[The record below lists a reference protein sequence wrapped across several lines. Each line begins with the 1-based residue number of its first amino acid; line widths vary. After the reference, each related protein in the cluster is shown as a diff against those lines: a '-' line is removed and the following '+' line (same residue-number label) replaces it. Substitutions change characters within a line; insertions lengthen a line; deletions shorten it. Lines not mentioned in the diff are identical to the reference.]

1 MFVLLSIR
9 LIYRMITKPTQLF
22 GTVDG
27 PTGQASAMICIDS
40 DRPHEYMVYSWG
52 YDNPVALLFD
62 ATVDSAV
69 SSISLK
75 ARNLFRPSEIGSLY
89 LPRLNDAEDR
99 SLHAISAEL
108 HWVDGA
114 LKGQWKGLDAKA
126 YSVEFNPTP
135 SGSVIKAHECN
146 TWDEFKQ
153 WATES
158 RLSLDAAIYRGH
170 GNRTFQLQTSLHRAG
185 RCRIERYC
193 NETLQQFQLQAEAAL
208 DLRLDKNDG
217 GDYAVVLGLGQHHG
231 LPTPLL
237 DWTESPYIAVF
248 FAFADALESAAFRPE
263 ATHVRIFALTRKF
276 LNEASPPNVILP
288 YYRPYVCALEIAP
301 RHNQR
306 LQVQQGWFLVTNI
319 VDLERNI
326 SNFESQNSE
335 KKLYAIDVP
344 ISVAS
349 EALEDL
355 AFMGVTAA
363 SMFPGLDGICR
374 KLRHQ
379 MTFVGK
385 PIREAGKP
393 AGESVPI
400 ADSSVSSGSL
410 KIATT

>member
-1 MFVLLSIR
+1 MT
-9 LIYRMITKPTQLF
+9 TKPTQLF
-22 GTVDG
+22 GTVDS

-40 DRPHEYMVYSWG
+40 DRPHEYMIYSWG

-62 ATVDSAV
+62 AEMDSAG

-75 ARNLFRPSEIGSLY
+75 ARNLYRPLENGSLY
-89 LPRLNDAEDR
+89 LPRLDDVEAR
-99 SLHAISAEL
+99 SLRAISAKL
-108 HWVDGA
+108 NWVDGGV
-114 LKGQWKGLDAKA
+114 KGQLKWLDAKD
-126 YSVEFNPTP
+126 YSVEFNPEP
-135 SGSVIKAHECN
+135 SDPVINANECK
-146 TWDEFKQ
+146 TWGDFKQ

-158 RLSLDAAIYRGH
+158 RSRLDTAIYRGH
-170 GNRTFQLQTSLHRAG
+170 GNRNFHLQTSLHRAG

-193 NETLQQFQLQAEAAL
+193 SETLQQFHLQAEAAL
-208 DLRLDKNDG
+208 NLRLDMNDG

-237 DWTESPYIAVF
+237 DWTESPYIAAF
-248 FAFADALESAAFRPE
+248 FAFADALESAAFRSE
-263 ATHVRIFALTRKF
+263 ATHVRIFGLTRKF
-276 LNEASPPNVILP
+276 LNKESPPNVILP
-288 YYRPYVCALEIAP
+288 YFKPYACALEIAP

-306 LQVQQGWFLVTNI
+306 LQVQQGRFLVTNV
-319 VDLERNI
+319 VDLERY
-326 SNFESQNSE
+326 FC
-335 KKLYAIDVP
+335 KLEDKTSDKLLHAIDIP

-379 MTFVGK
+379 MTFIGK
-385 PIREAGKP
+385 PISEAGKP

-400 ADSSVSSGSL
+400 ADSSISSGSS